1 MGDSSKTAGH
11 HPDIALVATADTEAS
26 LLPAPDHWY
35 TSMCTCGPLC
45 TPWTHLGEWVRHC
58 SAADPDPAASA
69 VPTHTCL
76 TLDPTE
82 ARPSLGPGTPDAGA
96 LPTGCQ
102 PQHQSLETL
111 SGPHRRGPQ
120 LPRCHDTTVG
130 VSSASTDD
138 TPPPHTATCRTSH
151 ALCPRCHATRLTAHT
166 PDRHRPSTRVRKNA
180 TPLGHDEQTDP
191 DPAHVSGR
199 AKHHSP
205 STCVAPLSLVKHD

>member
-138 TPPPHTATCRTSH
+138 TPHPTPPRAARHM
-151 ALCPRCHATRLTAHT
+151 LCVRDAMPRGSQ
-166 PDRHRPSTRVRKNA
+166 P
-180 TPLGHDEQTDP
+180 TPLTVTALPQGLGKMLHPWATTNRPTLTQPTS
-191 DPAHVSGR
+191 PAGR
-199 AKHHSP
+199 NTTHP
-205 STCVAPLSLVKHD
+205 QPV